1 MISQE
6 GFFSHPPAETEVQLI
21 NPGRK
26 MAAYEV
32 NYANQV
38 NDLIYDTHTYD
49 GSRGNTSLLSL
60 FSLAYST

>member
-1 MISQE
+1 
-6 GFFSHPPAETEVQLI
+6 
-21 NPGRK
+21 

-49 GSRGNTSLLSL
+49 EVGETLLCKVYFL
-60 FSLAYST
+60 WHILHEF

>member
-49 GSRGNTSLLSL
+49 EVGETLLC
-60 FSLAYST
+60 